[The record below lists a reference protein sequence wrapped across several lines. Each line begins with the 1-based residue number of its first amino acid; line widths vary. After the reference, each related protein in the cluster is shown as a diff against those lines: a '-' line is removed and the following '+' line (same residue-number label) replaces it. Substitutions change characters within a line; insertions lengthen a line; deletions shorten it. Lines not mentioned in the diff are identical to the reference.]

1 MVAAI
6 TAAVKL
12 RVYVDIDAMAVGGGT
27 VMVGGLY
34 ANDPGQGQGLAPS
47 AAGNAQTMRR
57 QVGETVLGYSG
68 NVTLAEIQT
77 ALVAIAND
85 LAGAT
90 GTPIITTADLAQI
103 NGWATGNP

>member
-6 TAAVKL
+6 TAATKM
-12 RVYVDIDAMAVGGGT
+12 RVYVDFDAMAVGGGT
-27 VMVGGLY
+27 VMLGGLY
-34 ANDPGQGQGLAPS
+34 ANDPGQTQNGYPS
-47 AAGNAQTMRR
+47 AAGNAQTLRL
-57 QVGETVLGYSG
+57 QVGETIVGYSG

-90 GTPIITTADLAQI
+90 GTPIITAATLATI
-103 NGWATGNP
+103 NGWATGGP

>member
-1 MVAAI
+1 MVASI

-12 RVYVDIDAMAVGGGT
+12 RVYLDVDAVAVGGGT

-34 ANDPGQGQGLAPS
+34 ANDPGQGQGLQPS
-47 AAGNAQTMRR
+47 AAGNAQTKRL

-68 NVTLAEIQT
+68 NITLAEIQT
-77 ALVAIAND
+77 ALVAVAND
-85 LAGAT
+85 FAGAS
-90 GTPIITTADLAQI
+90 GTPQITADVLAQI